1 MPDHVH
7 QLVRGV
13 SLESN
18 ARRYITL
25 AKQYSG
31 YYFSRAVRRETLAR
45 YGHDRWLPDE
55 QAVRG
60 WFRYIIKNPVQAKLV
75 EQSRTTLTLA
85 QALARSKNSLNG
97 PWSDDRTT
105 LIAIRGSRRRRAL
118 AYRGPM
124 RQHQLEEMTG
134 LDLRWKALAS
144 RDAAADGTFV
154 YGVTSTGVYCRPS
167 CPSRRP
173 RADRVRFFDTT
184 IDARHAGFRACKRC
198 RPDTVGLAQ
207 PGIEAVRR
215 ASAYLATH
223 ADETVTLGHLA
234 RVTSMSPHHLQ
245 RRFKAIV
252 GLSPREFQSAVRAGK
267 LRTSLRD
274 GRDVTTAIYE
284 AGYGSP
290 SRVYEAAPTGKGMS
304 LSSYRRGGAGMRIGY
319 STMSSPVGIVLV
331 AATENGVCS
340 VKIGDSEPALEQDLR
355 REYPAAEIE
364 ADRKQRSEWVKAIAR
379 HLRGEM
385 PSLDLPID
393 VRATAFQWKVWRALQ
408 QIPYG
413 ETRAYADVARGIGK
427 PKAVRA
433 VARACATNPVCLVV
447 PCHRVV
453 PSAGGAGGYRWG
465 SKTKEKLLATER
477 AARR

>member
-1 MPDHVH
+1 M
-7 QLVRGV
+7 
-13 SLESN
+13 
-18 ARRYITL
+18 
-25 AKQYSG
+25 
-31 YYFSRAVRRETLAR
+31 
-45 YGHDRWLPDE
+45 RW
-55 QAVRG
+55 
-60 WFRYIIKNPVQAKLV
+60 
-75 EQSRTTLTLA
+75 
-85 QALARSKNSLNG
+85 QALA
-97 PWSDDRTT
+97 
-105 LIAIRGSRRRRAL
+105 A
-118 AYRGPM
+118 
-124 RQHQLEEMTG
+124 
-134 LDLRWKALAS
+134 
-144 RDAAADGTFV
+144 RDAAADGTFI

-184 IDARHAGFRACKRC
+184 VEAKQAGFRACKRC
-198 RPDTVGLAQ
+198 RPDTVGLVQ
-207 PGIEAVRR
+207 PGIDAVRR

-223 ADETVTLGHLA
+223 ADRTVTLDHLA

-290 SRVYEAAPTGKGMS
+290 SRVYEAAPTGRGMS
-304 LSSYRRGGAGMRIGY
+304 LSTYKRGGAGMRIEY
-319 STMSSPVGIVLV
+319 STMTSPVGLVLV

-340 VKIGDSEPALEQDLR
+340 VKIGGSEAALADDLR

-364 ADRKQRSEWVKAIAR
+364 ADRKPRREWTKAIAG
-379 HLRGEM
+379 HLRGDT

-408 QIPYG
+408 RIPYG
-413 ETRAYADVARGIGK
+413 ETRAYAEIAKSIGK

-433 VARACATNPVCLVV
+433 VARACAANPVCLIV
-447 PCHRVV
+447 PCHRVI
-453 PSAGGAGGYRWG
+453 PTAGGVGGYRWG
-465 SKTKEKLLATER
+465 TKTKGKLLAGEAR
-477 AARR
+477 AKSR

>member
-1 MPDHVH
+1 
-7 QLVRGV
+7 
-13 SLESN
+13 
-18 ARRYITL
+18 
-25 AKQYSG
+25 
-31 YYFSRAVRRETLAR
+31 
-45 YGHDRWLPDE
+45 
-55 QAVRG
+55 
-60 WFRYIIKNPVQAKLV
+60 
-75 EQSRTTLTLA
+75 
-85 QALARSKNSLNG
+85 
-97 PWSDDRTT
+97 
-105 LIAIRGSRRRRAL
+105 
-118 AYRGPM
+118 M

-184 IDARHAGFRACKRC
+184 TDARHAGFRACKRC

-319 STMSSPVGIVLV
+319 STITSPVGIVLV
-331 AATENGVCS
+331 AATETGVCS
-340 VKIGDSEPALEQDLR
+340 VKIGDSEPVLEKDLR

-364 ADRKQRSEWVKAIAR
+364 PDRKQRSEWVKAIAS
-379 HLRGEM
+379 HLRGET

-413 ETRAYADVARGIGK
+413 ETRAYADVARSIGK
-427 PKAVRA
+427 PRAIRA
-433 VARACATNPVCLVV
+433 VARACATNPVAVVV
-447 PCHRVV
+447 PCHRVT
-453 PSAGGAGGYRWG
+453 PKAGGVGGYRWG
-465 SKTKEKLLATER
+465 
-477 AARR
+477 AARKAALLDRERR

>member
-1 MPDHVH
+1 MMQH
-7 QLVRGV
+7 QLVTKVG
-13 SLESN
+13 
-18 ARRYITL
+18 
-25 AKQYSG
+25 
-31 YYFSRAVRRETLAR
+31 
-45 YGHDRWLPDE
+45 
-55 QAVRG
+55 
-60 WFRYIIKNPVQAKLV
+60 
-75 EQSRTTLTLA
+75 
-85 QALARSKNSLNG
+85 
-97 PWSDDRTT
+97 
-105 LIAIRGSRRRRAL
+105 
-118 AYRGPM
+118 
-124 RQHQLEEMTG
+124 TG
-134 LDLRWKALAS
+134 LDMRWRALAS
-144 RDAAADGTFV
+144 RDVAADGTFV
-154 YGVTSTGVYCRPS
+154 YGVTSTGIYCRPS

-184 IDARHAGFRACKRC
+184 NEARHAGFRACKRC

-207 PGIEAVRR
+207 PGIDAVRR

-234 RVTSMSPHHLQ
+234 RVAAMSPHHLQ

-252 GLSPREFQSAVRAGK
+252 GLSPREYQSAVRAGR

-304 LSSYRRGGAGMRIGY
+304 LSNYRRGGAGMLIGY
-319 STMSSPVGIVLV
+319 STVSSPVGHVLV

-340 VKIGDSEPALEQDLR
+340 VKIGSSKPALAGDLR
-355 REYPAAEIE
+355 REYPAAEI
-364 ADRKQRSEWVKAIAR
+364 RPNQKPRSEWIKAIAE
-379 HLRGEM
+379 HLNGAA

-408 QIPYG
+408 RIPYG
-413 ETRAYADVARGIGK
+413 ETRAYADVARSIGK

-453 PSAGGAGGYRWG
+453 PASGGVGGYRWG
-465 SKTKEKLLATER
+465 TERKKKLLGLESKNA
-477 AARR
+477 